1 MKTFT
6 IVSDYDGNDS
16 FTVEARS
23 EKEAAIDALGV
34 LGWIV
39 CSPDPSPPEREKKSS
54 SQATAPKPKKAL
66 P

>member
-23 EKEAAIDALGV
+23 EKQAAIDALGV
-34 LGWIV
+34 LGWNV
-39 CSPDPSPPEREKKSS
+39 CSPESSPPEPDKKSS
-54 SQATAPKPKKAL
+54 SQATTPKPKKAL